1 MTTEQEVVVETKKG
15 RPSTDAHYVDNKKFL
30 QALIEYKAQIDE
42 AKEKGLDKPLVSN
55 YLGECFLK
63 IATHLSYKAN
73 FINYTYRDDMIS
85 DGIENCLVAVDKF
98 DPSKSSNP
106 FAYYTQIIYF
116 AFVRRIQKEKKQQ
129 ATKYKMLE
137 NIDFETLMAHSD
149 GNEEYINTLIDLM
162 KKQMD
167 TIEPERKEIKAKKNV
182 KT

>member
-1 MTTEQEVVVETKKG
+1 MNFMETQTKSPEKLSISN
-15 RPSTDAHYVDNKKFL
+15 PKSSHYVDNKKFL
-30 QALIEYKAQIDE
+30 SELIKYKE
-42 AKEKGLDKPLVSN
+42 KVTKAKEKDLPKPMVSN

-85 DGIENCLVAVDKF
+85 DGIENCLVAVEKF
-98 DPSKSSNP
+98 DPEKSSNP

-137 NIDFETLMAHSD
+137 NVDLNQLLVHSD
-149 GNEEYINTLIDLM
+149 GNDEYVSQVIDLM
-162 KKQMD
+162 KRQMD
-167 TIEPERKEIKAKKNV
+167 TIEPDRKEVKK
-182 KT
+182 

>member
-1 MTTEQEVVVETKKG
+1 MKKNSKEVKPEKLSISNPK
-15 RPSTDAHYVDNKKFL
+15 STHYVDNNKFL
-30 QALIEYKAQIDE
+30 EELIKYKKKIIE
-42 AKEKGLDKPLVSN
+42 AKEQDIPKPIVSN

-98 DPSKSSNP
+98 DPEKSKNP

-129 ATKYKMLE
+129 ATKYKMIE
-137 NIDFETLMAHSD
+137 NVDLNQLLAHSD
-149 GNEEYINTLIDLM
+149 GNDENVSQVIDLM
-162 KKQMD
+162 QRQMD
-167 TIEPERKEIKAKKNV
+167 TIEIERKEVKK
-182 KT
+182 

>member
-1 MTTEQEVVVETKKG
+1 MQNNSKELKPEKLSISNPK
-15 RPSTDAHYVDNKKFL
+15 STHYVDNSKFL
-30 QALIEYKAQIDE
+30 EELVKYKKKVNE
-42 AKEKGLDKPLVSN
+42 AKDKNIPKPIVSN

-98 DPSKSSNP
+98 DPEKSKNP

-129 ATKYKMLE
+129 ATKYKILE
-137 NIDFETLMAHSD
+137 NIDLNQLLVHSD
-149 GNEEYINTLIDLM
+149 GNEEYVSQVIDLM
-162 KKQMD
+162 KRQMD
-167 TIEPERKEIKAKKNV
+167 NVEPERKEVKK
-182 KT
+182 

>member
-1 MTTEQEVVVETKKG
+1 MIVMEKEQKDPKKLSISN
-15 RPSTDAHYVDNKKFL
+15 PKSTHYVDNKKFL
-30 QALIEYKAQIDE
+30 EELNSYKKKVTT
-42 AKEKGLDKPLVSN
+42 AKEKVSN

-85 DGIENCLVAVDKF
+85 DGIENCLVAVEKF
-98 DPSKSSNP
+98 DPAKSSNP

-137 NIDFETLMAHSD
+137 NVDLQQLLVHSD
-149 GNEEYINTLIDLM
+149 GNDEYVSQVIDLM
-162 KKQMD
+162 QRQMD
-167 TIEPERKEIKAKKNV
+167 TIEIERKEIKK
-182 KT
+182 

>member
-1 MTTEQEVVVETKKG
+1 MNRMEKTEKSPEKLSISNPK
-15 RPSTDAHYVDNKKFL
+15 STHYVDNKKFL
-30 QALIEYKAQIDE
+30 EELNRYKDKVNK
-42 AKEKGLDKPLVSN
+42 AKEKEIPKPMVSN

-85 DGIENCLVAVDKF
+85 DGIENCLVAVEKF
-98 DPSKSSNP
+98 DPAKSSNP

-137 NIDFETLMAHSD
+137 NVDLNQLLVHSD
-149 GNEEYINTLIDLM
+149 GNDEYVSQVIDLM
-162 KKQMD
+162 KRQMD
-167 TIEPERKEIKAKKNV
+167 TIEIERKEIKK
-182 KT
+182 

>member
-1 MTTEQEVVVETKKG
+1 MKKNSKEVKPEKLSISNPK
-15 RPSTDAHYVDNKKFL
+15 STHYVDNNKFL
-30 QALIEYKAQIDE
+30 EELIKYKKKIIE
-42 AKEKGLDKPLVSN
+42 AKEQDIPKPIVSN

-98 DPSKSSNP
+98 DPEKSKNP

-137 NIDFETLMAHSD
+137 NVDLNQLLVHSD
-149 GNEEYINTLIDLM
+149 GNDEYVSQVIDLM
-162 KKQMD
+162 KRQMD
-167 TIEPERKEIKAKKNV
+167 TIEIERKEVKK
-182 KT
+182 

>member
-1 MTTEQEVVVETKKG
+1 MQNNSKELKPETLSISNPK
-15 RPSTDAHYVDNKKFL
+15 STHYVDNSKFL
-30 QALIEYKAQIDE
+30 EELVKYKKKVTE
-42 AKEKGLDKPLVSN
+42 AKDKNIPKPIVSN

-98 DPSKSSNP
+98 DPEKSKNP

-129 ATKYKMLE
+129 ATKYKILE
-137 NIDFETLMAHSD
+137 NIDLNQLLVHSD
-149 GNEEYINTLIDLM
+149 GNEEYVSQVIDLM
-162 KKQMD
+162 KRQMD
-167 TIEPERKEIKAKKNV
+167 NVESDRKEIKK
-182 KT
+182 

>member
-1 MTTEQEVVVETKKG
+1 MNFMETQTKSPEKLSISN
-15 RPSTDAHYVDNKKFL
+15 PKSTHYVDNKKFL
-30 QALIEYKAQIDE
+30 SELIKHKEKVTKAKDKQID
-42 AKEKGLDKPLVSN
+42 KPMVSN

-85 DGIENCLVAVDKF
+85 DGIENCLVAVEKF
-98 DPSKSSNP
+98 DPEKSSNP

-137 NIDFETLMAHSD
+137 NVDLNQLLVHSD
-149 GNEEYINTLIDLM
+149 GNDEYVSQVIDLM
-162 KKQMD
+162 KRQMD
-167 TIEPERKEIKAKKNV
+167 TIEPERKEVKK
-182 KT
+182 

>member
-1 MTTEQEVVVETKKG
+1 MQNNSKELKPEKLSISNPK
-15 RPSTDAHYVDNKKFL
+15 STHYVDNSKFL
-30 QALIEYKAQIDE
+30 EELVKYKKKVNE
-42 AKEKGLDKPLVSN
+42 AKDKNIPKPIVSN

-98 DPSKSSNP
+98 DPEKSKNP

-129 ATKYKMLE
+129 ATKYKILE
-137 NIDFETLMAHSD
+137 NIDLNQLLVHSD
-149 GNEEYINTLIDLM
+149 GNEEYVSQVIDLM
-162 KKQMD
+162 KRQMD
-167 TIEPERKEIKAKKNV
+167 TIEPERKEVKK
-182 KT
+182 

>member
-1 MTTEQEVVVETKKG
+1 MKTKEEPKE
-15 RPSTDAHYVDNKKFL
+15 PSTRQPGITNSKNAHYVNNEKFL
-30 QALIEYKAQIDE
+30 EELILHKGKVEH
-42 AKEKGLDKPLVSN
+42 AKLNNLEKPVVSN

-85 DGIENCLVAVDKF
+85 DGIENCLIAAEKF

-129 ATKYKMLE
+129 DTKYKMIQNMDLDQLINQSE
-137 NIDFETLMAHSD
+137 
-149 GNEEYINTLIDLM
+149 GNEDYVNYIIDMM

-167 TIEPERKEIKAKKNV
+167 TFNTDKK
-182 KT
+182 